1 MFLGDGIRSVM
12 RPASRPNAR
21 RGWRLLGVII
31 ASALVIAGPLAG
43 RSMAQDAEGAD
54 LDPQARIVK
63 VEPIIAP
70 DGELWV
76 RLHFE
81 KSWDEMPP
89 LDLFSIWFGI
99 GTATDTAESWAGWE
113 LHDGVS
119 TPYESS
125 GSRGDAGAMV
135 LDDGTVILAT
145 GLFPHSAIGMSVLM
159 ASWLNETSTARQT
172 DQLELGFQPEEYLRG
187 NPLEMFGTPTY
198 NLLTGTP
205 VGQTTPEVP
214 SDEEQP
220 SETPEPSPTPEPDP
234 TPEPEPTP
242 SEDPAIAVPLEES
255 ASDDAATP
263 AVANPQP
270 SEDASA
276 APTTS
281 QTNPDDGL
289 TTAQKVALATVLV
302 FLIWMAYVYFSTQL
316 VGVAPDPCADEKAA
330 VAAAKKRLDEANADQ
345 KAKGDARHDAETDR
359 SNAPFAKKDMRG
371 VLERAEKAVEEA
383 SKAEDQA
390 KTRTQFAQNEL
401 VEAETALTRCEKRAE
416 SDSEGG
422 TTTSQPPPG
431 PSAPTDPTSEPAP
444 EPDCCPSGNW
454 IGINVFSGG
463 MLFVG
468 GMEWGLIHFVC
479 LDNPDRTALVA
490 WRGARGGLGLG
501 AEISG
506 GLFLVVGGPKH
517 PNELEKSVESTL
529 SGVDFDLS
537 LGTSWTK
544 LAKAGVKTGRN
555 VKKLKAAVE
564 QVRDGSKALD
574 KARKAGNIEEATR
587 ISAKNAEVL
596 KDLVRDGTAG
606 KLADTVAEVT
616 TKGGLSAGQTKGT
629 GVHIPLGI
637 GLQAGVWYTGWINAT
652 LQSWDGCEKCGRY

>member
-1 MFLGDGIRSVM
+1 M
-12 RPASRPNAR
+12 RPASRPTAPR
-21 RGWRLLGVII
+21 AWRLFGVII
-31 ASALVIAGPLAG
+31 ASALLIAGPFAG
-43 RSMAQDAEGAD
+43 PSMAQDAEGTD

-81 KSWDEMPP
+81 KAWDRMPP

-99 GTATDTAESWAGWE
+99 GTASDTAESWAGWE
-113 LHDGVS
+113 WHDGVS

-145 GLFPHSAIGMSVLM
+145 GLFPESAIGMSVLM
-159 ASWLNETSTARQT
+159 ASWLNEMDTARQT
-172 DQLELGFQPEEYLRG
+172 GELEFGFQPEEYLRG
-187 NPLEMFGTPTY
+187 NPLELFGAPTY
-198 NLLTGTP
+198 NLITNTP
-205 VGQTTPEVP
+205 LGQATPEVP
-214 SDEEQP
+214 SAEEQP
-220 SETPEPSPTPEPDP
+220 TETPEPIPTPTPDP
-234 TPEPEPTP
+234 TP
-242 SEDPAIAVPLEES
+242 SEETEVPPVVEES
-255 ASDDAATP
+255 ASNDAATP
-263 AVANPQP
+263 AVASPQP
-270 SEDASA
+270 SEDASE
-276 APTTS
+276 APATS
-281 QTNPDDGL
+281 QTNPGDGL
-289 TTAQKVALATVLV
+289 TTAQKAALATLLV

-316 VGVAPDPCADEKAA
+316 VGVTPDPCADEKAA
-330 VAAAKKRLDEANADQ
+330 VAAAKKGLDEAKANQ

-371 VLERAEKAVEEA
+371 VLERAERAVEEA
-383 SKAEDQA
+383 NKAEFHA
-390 KTRTQFAQNEL
+390 KTLTQAAQNKL
-401 VEAETALTRCEKRAE
+401 LNAEAALAKCEKRAE
-416 SDSEGG
+416 TASEGG
-422 TTTSQPPPG
+422 TATSQPPQG
-431 PSAPTDPTSEPAP
+431 PSAPTDPAPEPTP
-444 EPDCCPSGNW
+444 EPDCCPSGTW

-463 MLFVG
+463 ILAVG
-468 GMEWGLIHFVC
+468 GMEWGLIHLVC
-479 LDNPDRTALVA
+479 LDNPDRTALVS
-490 WRGARGGLGLG
+490 WQGGRLGLGLG
-501 AEISG
+501 AEISA
-506 GLFLVVGGPKH
+506 GLFVIFGGPKH
-517 PNELEKSVESTL
+517 PNELEKLVESTL

-544 LAKAGVKTGRN
+544 LAKAGVKSGRSL
-555 VKKLKAAVE
+555 KKLKSLKEAVE
-564 QVRDGSKALD
+564 QVKDGSKALN

-606 KLADTVAEVT
+606 KLVDGLAEVT
-616 TKGGLSAGQTKGT
+616 TKGGISAGQTKGT